1 MTIYPWQKKNWK
13 SLLYNLEN
21 LAQAYIFYGPIG
33 LGINDFAKNF
43 SHSLLCKNLTNQQLP
58 CGNCV
63 DCEWLKTYHPD
74 LITIDPISFEG
85 KDKQIAV
92 DDIRSIKEFLSLSS
106 HQPNGKKIVVIYDA
120 QRFNQS
126 STNALLKF
134 LEEPPEDTH
143 ILLTTNSLSNL
154 AATINSRCQLV
165 KMNKPSHKEAE
176 NFLKETGNSDLISRL
191 PFYNNSPLQILHE
204 RDSSELINKIIFELK
219 LGKEFSIMNADSSW
233 LVNGLSWVIDL
244 LQKWI
249 YEIIIYKTTKSNNFF
264 PNSYDSIKR
273 ISMDADLIKLFNYVD
288 TLCQVKLE
296 STRPINKDLSF
307 DLLLIEYKKIFN

>member
-13 SLLYNLEN
+13 SLLNNLEN

-33 LGINDFAKNF
+33 LGTNNFVKNF
-43 SHSLLCKNLTNQQLP
+43 SKALLCKNLTNHQLP

-63 DCEWLKTYHPD
+63 DCEWLKTNHPD
-74 LITIDPISFEG
+74 LITIDPISFEE
-85 KDKQIAV
+85 KEKQIAV
-92 DDIRSIKEFLSLSS
+92 DEIRSIKEFLSLSS

-120 QRFNQS
+120 QRFNKS

-134 LEEPPEDTH
+134 LEEPPEDAH
-143 ILLTTNSLSNL
+143 ILLTTHLLSNM

-176 NFLKETGNSDLISRL
+176 NFLKETGDSDLISHL
-191 PFYNNSPLQILHE
+191 PFYNNLPLQVLDDK
-204 RDSSELINKIIFELK
+204 DSYELINKITSELK
-219 LGKEFSIMNADSSW
+219 LGKEFSIMNAESSW
-233 LVNGLSWVIDL
+233 LVNGLFWVIDL
-244 LQKWI
+244 LQKWT

-264 PNSYDSIKR
+264 PNNCDSIKR
-273 ISMDADLIKLFNYVD
+273 ISVDANLFKLFNYVD
-288 TLCQVKLE
+288 TLSQVKLE
-296 STRPINKDLSF
+296 TSRPINKDLSF